1 MSRITVAIDL
11 SITSPGIAIHGINN
25 SILLITHSEHLKHH
39 ISKCNNVIDI
49 RLLANTR
56 THTHTKET
64 YFNRIKY
71 NAEMVVG
78 IINDMIKDEK
88 DVHFYIEGYSF
99 SARGMV
105 FDIAELTGIVK
116 YLLEQQY
123 STVVNIAEPSVI
135 KKFATGKGNANKQ
148 QMRDAIKNVP
158 DVFQLYQQITP
169 IIQGRSKKDLT
180 SESPLADLTDAYY
193 LLQYA
198 LSRSTNQ

>member
-1 MSRITVAIDL
+1 MIFCAIDL

-25 SILLITHSEHLKHH
+25 KILLLSHSEHIKQH
-39 ISKCNNVIDI
+39 IVKFNNVIDI
-49 RLLANTR
+49 RLIANTYK
-56 THTHTKET
+56 HKHTKEA
-64 YFNRIKY
+64 YFKRIKY
-71 NAEMVVG
+71 NAEMIVG
-78 IINDMIKDEK
+78 IINDIIKDNK

-99 SARGMV
+99 SARGMI

-123 STVVNIAEPSVI
+123 NININIVEPSVI
-135 KKFATGKGNANKQ
+135 KKFATGKGNASKQ

-158 DVFQLYQQITP
+158 EVFELYQQIAP
-169 IIQGRSKKDLT
+169 LLQGRSKKNFT

-198 LSRSTNQ
+198 LSRK